1 MGKPLTQ
8 DLVLL
13 RSKADRLENVRNL
26 NLWGNDID
34 DVSILKDMGN
44 VEVLSLSV
52 NKIATLRDFQFCP
65 RLTELYLRKNLIA
78 DLSEVQYLQSLP
90 VLKVLWL
97 WDNPCAEAPNYRP
110 YVIRCLPNLVKLD
123 NQPIAPEERK
133 AAGEAPPARPVQQ
146 EARRDPP
153 ASQAPREIPREV
165 PREAPREVMR
175 EAPREAP
182 QRQPSGEQRPAE
194 PRAPRARVEASRQNG
209 SSDSRSENIL
219 CAVLALLKELDDS
232 ELELVKRDIDR
243 RSAQRT

>member
-13 RSKADRLENVRNL
+13 RSKADRLDNVKNL

-52 NKIATLRDFQFCP
+52 NKIATLRDFQYCP

-78 DLSEVQYLQSLP
+78 DLAEVQYLQNLP
-90 VLKVLWL
+90 VLRVLWL

-110 YVIRCLPNLVKLD
+110 FVIRSLPNLVKLD
-123 NQPIAPEERK
+123 NQPITPEERK
-133 AAGEAPPARPVQQ
+133 SVAVEAPARPAQQ
-146 EARRDPP
+146 EVRREQP
-153 ASQAPREIPREV
+153 V
-165 PREAPREVMR
+165 PAPREVR
-175 EAPREAP
+175 DPPRE
-182 QRQPSGEQRPAE
+182 QPREVQRPAE

-209 SSDSRSENIL
+209 SDARSENIL

-243 RSAQRT
+243 RAAQRT

>member
-13 RSKADRLENVRNL
+13 RSKADRLDSVKNL

-34 DVSILKDMGN
+34 DVSIIKDMTN

-52 NKIATLRDFQFCP
+52 NKIASLRDFQYCP

-78 DLSEVQYLQSLP
+78 DITEVQYLQNLP
-90 VLKVLWL
+90 ALRVLWL

-110 YVIRCLPNLVKLD
+110 YVIRCLPNLSKLD
-123 NQPIAPEERK
+123 NQPITPEERK
-133 AAGEAPPARPVQQ
+133 SVAGEAATVRSAQPDIRREPPT
-146 EARRDPP
+146 
-153 ASQAPREIPREV
+153 QAPRDPPREV
-165 PREAPREVMR
+165 PRPT
-175 EAPREAP
+175 
-182 QRQPSGEQRPAE
+182 E
-194 PRAPRARVEASRQNG
+194 PRAPRARPEPSRQNG
-209 SSDSRSENIL
+209 SDSRSENLL

-243 RSAQRT
+243 RTGQRT

>member
-13 RSKADRLENVRNL
+13 RSKADRLDSVRNL

-78 DLSEVQYLQSLP
+78 DLAEVQYLQNLP

-123 NQPIAPEERK
+123 NQPIAAEERK
-133 AAGEAPPARPVQQ
+133 SVAGEAPPARPAQAEV
-146 EARRDPP
+146 RREPP
-153 ASQAPREIPREV
+153 AAQVPREV
-165 PREAPREVMR
+165 PREV
-175 EAPREAP
+175 P
-182 QRQPSGEQRPAE
+182 QRPPSFERAAE
-194 PRAPRARVEASRQNG
+194 PRAPKPRVEVSRQNG
-209 SSDSRSENIL
+209 SDPRSENIL

-243 RSAQRT
+243 RNSQRT

>member
-13 RSKADRLENVRNL
+13 RSKADRLDNVRNL

-78 DLSEVQYLQSLP
+78 DLAEVQYLQNLP

-97 WDNPCAEAPNYRP
+97 WDNPCAEVPNYRP

-123 NQPIAPEERK
+123 NQPIAAEERK
-133 AAGEAPPARPVQQ
+133 SAAGEAAPIRPVPA
-146 EARRDPP
+146 EVRRDPP
-153 ASQAPREIPREV
+153 AAQV
-165 PREAPREVMR
+165 
-175 EAPREAP
+175 P
-182 QRQPSGEQRPAE
+182 QRPPSFERAAE
-194 PRAPRARVEASRQNG
+194 PRAPRARVEVSSQNG
-209 SSDSRSENIL
+209 SDPRRENLL

-243 RSAQRT
+243 RRAQRT

>member
-13 RSKADRLENVRNL
+13 RSKADRLDNVKNL

-34 DVSILKDMGN
+34 DVSILKDMSN

-52 NKIATLRDFQFCP
+52 NKIATLRDFQYCP

-78 DLSEVQYLQSLP
+78 DLAEVQYLQNLP
-90 VLKVLWL
+90 VLRVLWL

-110 YVIRCLPNLVKLD
+110 YVIRALPNLVKLD
-123 NQPIAPEERK
+123 NQPITPEERK
-133 AAGEAPPARPVQQ
+133 SVAGEAPPARPAQPEV
-146 EARRDPP
+146 RRELP
-153 ASQAPREIPREV
+153 AQAPRDPPREV
-165 PREAPREVMR
+165 P
-175 EAPREAP
+175 
-182 QRQPSGEQRPAE
+182 RPAE
-194 PRAPRARVEASRQNG
+194 PRAPRARPEASRPNG
-209 SSDSRSENIL
+209 NDSRSESIL

-243 RSAQRT
+243 RVGQRT

>member
-78 DLSEVQYLQSLP
+78 DLAEVQYLQSLP

-97 WDNPCAEAPNYRP
+97 WDNPCAEAPNYRS

-133 AAGEAPPARPVQQ
+133 AAAGEVPPARPVQQ

-153 ASQAPREIPREV
+153 ASQALREAPREV
-165 PREAPREVMR
+165 PREAPREF
-175 EAPREAP
+175 P
-182 QRQPSGEQRPAE
+182 QRQPSSEQRPTE

-243 RSAQRT
+243 RSAQRA